1 MSRLVHVN
9 LLLDDER
16 RGHSPI
22 RARVMVPMFSILA
35 LAGVGVWAGLSL
47 LSNAMLASGNARAEA
62 QIAEQVQTVK
72 RYESVV
78 ARKAALESENDQLD
92 AFLRGRVLFGHA
104 LAAIAEAVPEDTAL
118 ARLDLAYPAWLAGR
132 AAVPRGT
139 AGKGPPPLP
148 AATLR
153 LHGVTT
159 QPGDVED
166 LRDEIRDGAATNAFV
181 SAFVPPGSF
190 RGDIA
195 APGTYRFEIVATGV
209 PRSFKPAPKP
219 APRRGSAAGGGS
231 QP

>member
-35 LAGVGVWAGLSL
+35 LSGVGVWAALSL
-47 LSNAMLASGNARAEA
+47 LTNAMIHAGNAHAEG
-62 QIAEQVQTVK
+62 QIAEQGQTVK

-78 ARKAALESENDQLD
+78 ARKAALEAENAQLD
-92 AFLRGRVLFGHA
+92 AFLCGRVAFGPGF
-104 LAAIAEAVPEDTAL
+104 AAIAEALPENTSL
-118 ARLDLAYPAWLAGR
+118 ARLELSYPAAPGGR
-132 AAVPRGT
+132 APAPRG
-139 AGKGPPPLP
+139 AAAKGGAPAP

-153 LHGVTT
+153 LMGVTT
-159 QPGDVED
+159 RPRDVED
-166 LRDEIRDGAATNAFV
+166 LVEAFGAGGATNSFA

-190 RGDIA
+190 RADIA
-195 APGTYRFEIVATGV
+195 APGSFRFEIVATGA

-219 APRRGSAAGGGS
+219 MPRRAPAAGGGS

>member
-9 LLLDDER
+9 LLLDTER

-35 LAGVGVWAGLSL
+35 LAGVGVWAAMTL
-47 LSNAMLASGNARAEA
+47 LTNAMIHAGNARAEG
-62 QIAEQVQTVK
+62 QIAEQGKTVK

-78 ARKAALESENDQLD
+78 ARKAALESENAQLD
-92 AFLRGRVLFGHA
+92 AFLCGRVIFEPA
-104 LAAIAEAVPEDTAL
+104 LAAIAEAVPENTAL
-118 ARLDLAYPAWLAGR
+118 ARLDLSYPTGPGGRAPARAAAGR
-132 AAVPRGT
+132 GGPAA
-139 AGKGPPPLP
+139 L

-159 QPGDVED
+159 RPRDVED
-166 LRDEIRDGAATNAFV
+166 LVAAIRGGGATNAFV
-181 SAFVPPGSF
+181 SALVPPGSF
-190 RGDIA
+190 RADIA
-195 APGTYRFEIVATGV
+195 TPGSYRFDIVATGV

-219 APRRGSAAGGGS
+219 APRAPAGGGN

>member
-35 LAGVGVWAGLSL
+35 LSGVGVWAALSL
-47 LSNAMLASGNARAEA
+47 LTNAMIHAGNAHAEG
-62 QIAEQVQTVK
+62 QIAEQGQTVK

-78 ARKAALESENDQLD
+78 ARKAALEAENAQLD
-92 AFLRGRVLFGHA
+92 AFLCGRVAFGPGF
-104 LAAIAEAVPEDTAL
+104 AAIAEALPENTAL
-118 ARLDLAYPAWLAGR
+118 ARLELSYPSGPGGR
-132 AAVPRGT
+132 GALRGPS
-139 AGKGPPPLP
+139 GKGPAALP

-153 LHGVTT
+153 LLGVTT
-159 QPGDVED
+159 RPRDVED
-166 LRDEIRDGAATNAFV
+166 LVEAFGAGGATNSFA

-190 RGDIA
+190 RADIA
-195 APGTYRFEIVATGV
+195 APGTFRFEIVAAGA

-219 APRRGSAAGGGS
+219 APRRQPAGGGN

>member
-35 LAGVGVWAGLSL
+35 LAGVGVWAALSL
-47 LSNAMLASGNARAEA
+47 LTNAMLHAGNARAEG
-62 QIAEQVQTVK
+62 QIAEQGQTVK

-78 ARKAALESENDQLD
+78 ARKAALEAENAQLD
-92 AFLRGRVLFGHA
+92 AFLCGRVVFGPA

-118 ARLDLAYPAWLAGR
+118 ARLELSYPAGPAGR
-132 AAVPRGT
+132 APARGA
-139 AGKGPPPLP
+139 AGKGGPAAP

-159 QPGDVED
+159 RPRDVED
-166 LRDEIRDGAATNAFV
+166 LVEAFGAGGATNAFV
-181 SAFVPPGSF
+181 SAQVPPGSF
-190 RGDIA
+190 RADIA
-195 APGTYRFEIVATGV
+195 APGSYRFEVVAAGV

-219 APRRGSAAGGGS
+219 APRRAPAGGGD

>member
-1 MSRLVHVN
+1 MGS
-9 LLLDDER
+9 
-16 RGHSPI
+16 
-22 RARVMVPMFSILA
+22 
-35 LAGVGVWAGLSL
+35 
-47 LSNAMLASGNARAEA
+47 SGA
-62 QIAEQVQTVK
+62 V
-72 RYESVV
+72 S
-78 ARKAALESENDQLD
+78 
-92 AFLRGRVLFGHA
+92 
-104 LAAIAEAVPEDTAL
+104 AVPP
-118 ARLDLAYPAWLAGR
+118 RLDVVTVLGGWW
-132 AAVPRGT
+132 
-139 AGKGPPPLP
+139 GPPPLP

-209 PRSFKPAPKP
+209 PRSFNPAPKP